1 MSRLA
6 IELKPGVFVATIG
19 ARVRDQIWKK
29 VCEDW
34 KSDAIMLYS
43 SNTEQGYVIRSN
55 GDPSR
60 EIVEFEGLLLM
71 AKPDPRANKQE
82 ADESL
87 EPVADVQETQTASPF
102 LSLEEFFR
110 EKADLLRSELGESP
124 DNK

>member
-6 IELKPGVFVATIG
+6 IELKPGVFVATVG

-29 VCEDW
+29 VCDEW
-34 KSDAIMLYS
+34 KSDALMLYS

-71 AKPDPRANKQE
+71 AKPDPKASQKDS
-82 ADESL
+82 DEVKESS
-87 EPVADVQETQTASPF
+87 ETATESPSPF
-102 LSLEEFFR
+102 LSLEDFFR
-110 EKADLLRSELGESP
+110 SKADSLSSEL
-124 DNK
+124 DNDKE